1 MSADDEAHLRL
12 TASDESLASALER
25 SDEHIRSTERNLD
38 ALGRTALRAGEEMDR
53 GMARAA
59 RGTNRARDAAG
70 RFVAA
75 GHAAGDAA
83 LGAGT
88 KAGIGS
94 LGFDKW
100 AKSASKASKSVGG
113 LKAMIMLIKWGT
125 ILTGGQAVV
134 GMLTS
139 LGAGAVMATGALSP
153 MVGVLGALGP
163 LLFLTAGLM
172 GLLKISGKDLGALL
186 RPLTNDFLAMRS
198 EITQQLVPG
207 VRAFNDEVHDRLI
220 PTLRGGLTG
229 LSHSFGDAIHN
240 FGDMVT
246 RGRTVREIGV
256 VFNGLNPIV
265 QLLGTTVGRLFGV
278 FVTLTVGALPLANAL
293 GVSIDNVSKRLEAWS
308 QRMVDSGKAQA
319 WMLRSW
325 ELMRSAG
332 HTLANFL
339 VGLYHLFTLAGQVA
353 REQFGGGLSDTSK
366 KFRDWTTSA
375 AGTERILK
383 FFRDS
388 APALRETLKLLGAI
402 ATGLGGFAANQHTA
416 PLIAKIRTELL
427 PALGDLGSHLTG
439 PNGLGPALVDLFT
452 NLAKVFSAVPL
463 GGLTI
468 IVQSLAELAGAVV
481 WLVANV
487 PGLGPAIGIFLTLW
501 TVAGTALKVSSMGL
515 KAFKWIG
522 DAASGAKDL
531 SIAQKALKLV
541 LEGVGG
547 ALRFVVPLLAPLGTG
562 LLFVGRALW
571 GLFANPIGLV
581 ILAIIGLLLLLW
593 WKWDWVKSAFLT
605 GIHAIGDFFGWLWD
619 GIKAGAQGLWN
630 GIKWVINGIIGAF
643 NSLPEIHVPDWI
655 PSFLGGGKTFS
666 LPKMPLLAH
675 GGVVEYGM
683 AIVGEQGP
691 EALVKGGKFLGMIGT
706 GGPELRTDL
715 PRGSYVVPSLGTLLG
730 RPGLIKTLP
739 ASVADTIGSAL
750 PAYGALLDQPSA
762 LDGGAAGVA
771 VHVDTGGAQVVEAIH
786 ELTDTLER
794 RAARGDDGDKFDKLI
809 AAMNRSRRDDKRTAI
824 AARYRY

>member
-246 RGRTVREIGV
+246 RARTVREIGV

-339 VGLYHLFTLAGQVA
+339 VGLYHLFALAGQVA

-487 PGLGPAIGIFLTLW
+487 PGLGPAIGVFLTLW
-501 TVAGTALKVSSMGL
+501 TVAGAALKVTNMGL
-515 KAFKWIG
+515 NAFKWIG
-522 DAASGAKDL
+522 DAVAGTGKL
-531 SIAQKALKLV
+531 SIAQKALGIV
-541 LEGVGG
+541 LDGVSWALKGVGTAVLWVG
-547 ALRFVVPLLAPLGTG
+547 RMIALAFASNPLG
-562 LLFVGRALW
+562 
-571 GLFANPIGLV
+571 V
-581 ILAIIGLLLLLW
+581 IIIAIIALVALFIWAWNRFSWFRDGVKAVVGAIVDAFIWLAKAAAAPFIELW
-593 WKWDWVKSAFLT
+593 N
-605 GIHAIGDFFGWLWD
+605 I
-619 GIKAGAQGLWN
+619 IKATYNFIANGWN
-630 GIKWVINGIIGAF
+630 SI
-643 NSLPEIHVPDWI
+643 PEIHVPDWVPLI
-655 PSFLGGGKTFS
+655 GGKAFS
-666 LPKMPLLAH
+666 LPKMPLLAQ